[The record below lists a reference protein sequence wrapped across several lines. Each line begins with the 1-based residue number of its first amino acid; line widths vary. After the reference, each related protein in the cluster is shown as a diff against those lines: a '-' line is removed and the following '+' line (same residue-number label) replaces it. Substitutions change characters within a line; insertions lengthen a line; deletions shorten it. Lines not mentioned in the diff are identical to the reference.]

1 MRLGWIQTGPGLRRR
16 LLENGFI
23 NSGGSI
29 SHQSSHIVRHAIDL
43 GLQGAHVRELR
54 RAYRGRVEAMQDS
67 LRSEFGEL
75 ATWQRP
81 DGGYFFWLRFDDDVD
96 TALLRDR
103 AGELETGFQ
112 PGSVFS
118 SDGRLRNFLR
128 LSFAHYHEDDI
139 REGIARMR
147 PLFD

>member
-1 MRLGWIQTGPGLRRR
+1 MSKPKVIRKTSENDGQPAKGPGRKV
-16 LLENGFI
+16 LLLAVTALLLI
-23 NSGGSI
+23 GGS
-29 SHQSSHIVRHAIDL
+29 SLYWVLTSDTPA
-43 GLQGAHVRELR
+43 EL
-54 RAYRGRVEAMQDS
+54 S
-67 LRSEFGEL
+67 LL
-75 ATWQRP
+75 AGKWQRP

-118 SDGRLRNFLR
+118 SDGKLRNFLR

-147 PLFD
+147 PIFD